1 MRRLLIVDDEAIITD
16 GVAEILGK
24 LNIPSLEICKAYSG
38 SEAVEWLNQTR
49 IDIVLSDI
57 RMPEIDGLEL
67 LDIIRRDWPRC
78 RVIFMTGYHDFDP
91 VYQAIQ
97 VWGVRYILKTEGYA
111 KVITVLEETLR
122 ELDEELRTDTLL
134 HQAMEQR
141 NTLETLAHGVY
152 FRHLLLGIG
161 SGMPENREEDFRKLN
176 VPLLSNVP
184 VMVVLGN
191 VLHAESS
198 SSYVGRQE
206 SALAVKLLG
215 DAYLRDRTRCV
226 GVIDRYGDLLWMVQ
240 LSGEHVYG
248 SGEEGSGGVTRFL
261 EGTLELLQEACKKSL
276 GLETSFTICSTPIAW
291 ETLPSAYDRLR
302 QMQHHRVGDGTS
314 MVMTVEVGSLDKSS
328 QQHDRLSIEKLEPLA
343 GLLESGRGEAF
354 VALLRESSEAVLVT
368 SPPDASQVIEVY
380 YSIALILLSY
390 MNRRQLG
397 DLVSAAELMS
407 FEAHASWQDAFD
419 YLARTAE
426 QLFALRRTSENS
438 RAEGVIQE
446 ICSYIDTHI
455 AEDLSMVRLA
465 GRFHF
470 NPVYLSRIFKM
481 RRGQN
486 LSDYIEE
493 ARIRKAKAL
502 LAEGELRVHE
512 VGARVGYESPHS
524 FTRFFKK
531 ATGISPQEYR
541 EFARESKVPGK

>member
-24 LNIPSLEICKAYSG
+24 LAIPGLEICKAYSG
-38 SEAVEWLNQTR
+38 AEAVEWLNDTR
-49 IDIVLSDI
+49 IDIVVSDI
-57 RMPEIDGLEL
+57 RMPEINGLEL

-97 VWGVRYILKTEGYA
+97 VWGVRYLLKTEGYS
-111 KVITVLEETLR
+111 KLIGVLEETLR
-122 ELDEELRTDTLL
+122 ELDDELQTDKLL

-141 NTLETLAHGVY
+141 NTLETLAHGDY

-176 VPLLSNVP
+176 VPLRSNQP
-184 VMVVLGN
+184 IMVVLGS
-191 VLHAESS
+191 VLHADSG

-215 DAYLRDRTRCV
+215 DAYLRDRTNGV
-226 GVIDRYGDLLWMVQ
+226 GVIDRFGDLLWMVQ
-240 LSGEHVYG
+240 PSAEYADI
-248 SGEEGSGGVTRFL
+248 EGGAFGGATRFL
-261 EGTLELLQEACKKSL
+261 EGTLELLQEASMKSL

-291 ETLPSAYDRLR
+291 EMLPSAYDRLR

-314 MVMTVEVGSLDKSS
+314 MVMTVEAGLLDKSA
-328 QQHDRLSIEKLEPLA
+328 QPHDRLRMEKLEPLA
-343 GLLESGRGEAF
+343 GLLESGRGEEF
-354 VALLRESSEAVLVT
+354 IGLLRESSEALLVG
-368 SPPDASQVIEVY
+368 PPPETSQVIELY
-380 YSIALILLSY
+380 YSVGLILLSY
-390 MNRRQLG
+390 VNRRQLG
-397 DLVSAAELMS
+397 DQISAAELMS
-407 FEAHASWQDAFD
+407 FEAHASWHDAFD
-419 YLARTAE
+419 YLIRTAD
-426 QLFALRRTSENS
+426 QLFTQRRIGENS
-438 RAEGVIQE
+438 RADGVIQE
-446 ICSYIDTHI
+446 ICDYIEAHL

-465 GRFHF
+465 ARFHF
-470 NPVYLSRIFKM
+470 NPVYLSRLFKM

-502 LAEGELRVHE
+502 LAEVELRVQE
-512 VGARVGYESPHS
+512 VGVRVGYESPHS

-531 ATGISPQEYR
+531 ATGMAPQEYR
-541 EFARESKVPGK
+541 EYARE